1 MDLGTIRS
9 LLRANLKVFNL
20 KNLSKQ
26 NKLEL
31 HLIGKK
37 SKKSEIIK

>member
-37 SKKSEIIK
+37 IKKE

>member
-9 LLRANLKVFNL
+9 LLKVNLKILNL

-31 HLIGKK
+31 HFIGKK
-37 SKKSEIIK
+37 IKKE